1 MIQYAVILMILPIL
15 ISMNSFVSNG
25 LVLQNMSEDI
35 NYLFSNLTPDN
46 LGVKEYSN
54 QSNSISSVLK
64 DLQESERSSDDN
76 NMTWQQEA
84 LRQA

>member
-1 MIQYAVILMILPIL
+1 
-15 ISMNSFVSNG
+15 MNSFGSDG

-54 QSNSISSVLK
+54 QSNSISNIQK
-64 DLQESERSSDDN
+64 DLQESASISTDS
-76 NMTWQQEA
+76 NMT
-84 LRQA
+84 L

>member
-15 ISMNSFVSNG
+15 ISMNSFGSNG
-25 LVLQNMSEDI
+25 LVLQNMSEYI

-54 QSNSISSVLK
+54 QSNSISSVQK
-64 DLQESERSSDDN
+64 DLQESATRLADS
-76 NMTWQQEA
+76 NMT
-84 LRQA
+84 L

>member
-15 ISMNSFVSNG
+15 ISMNSFGSNG
-25 LVLQNMSEDI
+25 LDLQNMSEDI

-54 QSNSISSVLK
+54 QSNSISSVTK
-64 DLQESERSSDDN
+64 RIPMSPK
-76 NMTWQQEA
+76 EA
-84 LRQA
+84 QTTII

>member
-15 ISMNSFVSNG
+15 ISMNSFGSNG

-54 QSNSISSVLK
+54 QSNNISSIQK
-64 DLQESERSSDDN
+64 DLKESASSSTDN
-76 NMTWQQEA
+76 NMT
-84 LRQA
+84 L

>member
-15 ISMNSFVSNG
+15 ISMNSFGSNG
-25 LVLQNMSEDI
+25 LVVLQNMSEDI

-54 QSNSISSVLK
+54 QSNSISSVQK
-64 DLQESERSSDDN
+64 DLQESASSSTDN
-76 NMTWQQEA
+76 NMT
-84 LRQA
+84 L